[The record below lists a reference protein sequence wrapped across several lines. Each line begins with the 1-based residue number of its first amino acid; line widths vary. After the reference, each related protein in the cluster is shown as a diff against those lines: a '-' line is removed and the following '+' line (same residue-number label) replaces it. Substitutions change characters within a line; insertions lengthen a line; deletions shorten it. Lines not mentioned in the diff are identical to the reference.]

1 MVNLAY
7 IGTGNITDF
16 HLPALRKAG
25 FNISS
30 ISSRKDSKNI
40 FKSAEKFNIK
50 NVIPDWHDLFGM
62 TNSFDAIVL
71 AVTIDVTFEILNK
84 LMELNKPI
92 LVEKPVSFKPKDF
105 DELLKKNNKKV
116 FVAYN
121 RRYYSSTSLAKKFVA
136 SKSNISASFFIPERN
151 QLAFY
156 QNSCHMIDLMSY
168 FFEELPST
176 VCLLN
181 IQDARHPD
189 QKADQQFHQ
198 FLKHSPH
205 DTFVTF
211 NKIDKFKKQKERAAL
226 NKKKKEL
233 FEKYKW
239 VKQIHFV
246 SAEAGTGLAQLE
258 QAVLSFCLEELQRK
272 QIEN

>member
-1 MVNLAY
+1 MEIIKGSAHFQLGLDKIEQLETLFHENPEMIGLAFV
-7 IGTGNITDF
+7 GRSNVG
-16 HLPALRKAG
+16 K
-25 FNISS
+25 SS
-30 ISSRKDSKNI
+30 LIN
-40 FKSAEKFNIK
+40 A
-50 NVIPDWHDLFGM
+50 LFGKK
-62 TNSFDAIVL
+62 TARTSKTPGRTREINVFSFEVGD
-71 AVTIDVTFEILNK
+71 K
-84 LMELNKPI
+84 NKPDANI
-92 LVEKPVSFKPKDF
+92 PPFLLFDLPGYGHAEVSK
-105 DELLKKNNKKV
+105 EMMKNW
-116 FVAYN
+116 
-121 RRYYSSTSLAKKFVA
+121 
-136 SKSNISASFFIPERN
+136 
-151 QLAFY
+151 QL
-156 QNSCHMIDLMSY
+156 LMSY

-272 QIEN
+272 QIDS